1 MKNYSG
7 ADLVNLA
14 NYVKQKPI
22 NEVITADF
30 FQFQENGKLR
40 PMKNSDIEENV
51 ELPKLQ
57 SKWDELPD
65 RMVEARSIL
74 IEE

>member
-1 MKNYSG
+1 M
-7 ADLVNLA
+7 VNLA
-14 NYVKQKPI
+14 NFVKQKPI
-22 NEVITADF
+22 NEVITADY

-40 PMKNSDIEENV
+40 PIRNSDDENL
-51 ELPKLQ
+51 EYPKLQ

-65 RMVEARSIL
+65 RTVEARSIS